1 MPHTARISYAG
12 SKSMESKVGAQPQSA
27 DFEIGVQERQL
38 LVTSWLQTTMASTQF
53 KLTKPDGLTRRI
65 HFEGPELPSWFA
77 LASKIES
84 LYEIPIEKI
93 GVAYLD
99 SDGDEVTLS
108 SEHELQDFYAAAHK
122 PSETIKLVVQDL
134 GSLRD
139 SQHPSSK
146 AESVTPQ
153 NTHYRNTFGGED
165 AVPMAYEVEDDW
177 QRLPRS
183 LGGLF
188 GRNNSDSDGF
198 YGAPDSPHAFIEVLD
213 SDVNSVI
220 KDGGDP
226 ADTTMESDLL
236 SSLATPTMGKGK
248 GKARAEMQP
257 SVSDDVS
264 STGSVLVAEEPVK
277 YPVHVLDVGHE
288 GMVEPVHVEATP
300 PHPGVNSTA
309 VSIQAESTPVAVQPS
324 LPAEIGKREN
334 AAKTVQAELGAA
346 DPPLPS
352 LDSEQSAPSVSL
364 TSDVAAFLT
373 SLSEVFSSHPELS
386 EGLRNITRNAA
397 NGAYWSAHREA
408 VSRAAEELR
417 RSATE
422 ESGRAAGEFR
432 RAAEEEAGRRV
443 AAALG
448 GLMRLFGDMTTGAH
462 GNSGP
467 DASTQP
473 TTVDYGDLN
482 STNSVLPPGPG
493 DGTPPGR
500 PFSWG
505 AQERFAP
512 PPGAPPPPGPPPP
525 HRHHGPFGPMPPR
538 PPPPPHFQGHPGPF
552 GPPLGPPHRAHWGS
566 PFWARP
572 SPPGGHRGAPP
583 FFTSWGPTGPNDSS
597 PPADAVGPWG
607 GPSSS
612 ATPSPAEL
620 RAKVEAAKHTYKR
633 EKEMYRRARDE
644 RKAAE
649 QKLRTTGGTYVNSLP
664 LRIK

>member
-1 MPHTARISYAG
+1 MT
-12 SKSMESKVGAQPQSA
+12 
-27 DFEIGVQERQL
+27 
-38 LVTSWLQTTMASTQF
+38 STQF
-53 KLTKPDGLTRRI
+53 KLTKPGGLTRRI
-65 HFEGPELPSWFA
+65 HFDGKELPSWSA

-84 LYEIPIEKI
+84 LFEIPIEKI

-108 SEHELQDFYAAAHK
+108 SEDELQDFYTAVHT
-122 PSETIKLVVQDL
+122 PSKTIKFVVQDL

-165 AVPMAYEVEDDW
+165 AVPMAFEVEDDW
-177 QRLPRS
+177 QRLPHG

-188 GRNNSDSDGF
+188 GRNTSDSDGF

-220 KDGGDP
+220 KDNENSP
-226 ADTTMESDLL
+226 ETTMEESDLL
-236 SSLATPTMGKGK
+236 SSLATPIMNKGK

-257 SVSDDVS
+257 SSSDDIS
-264 STGSVLVAEEPVK
+264 STGSILVAEEPVK
-277 YPVHVLDVGHE
+277 YPVHVLDVGDE
-288 GMVEPVHVEATP
+288 GMAEPVRIETSP
-300 PHPGVNSTA
+300 PRQSVNSPV
-309 VSIQAESTPVAVQPS
+309 VSIQAESTPVAIQTN
-324 LPAEIGKREN
+324 LPTEM
-334 AAKTVQAELGAA
+334 AKGDISTGAA

-352 LDSEQSAPSVSL
+352 LDSERPAPSVSL
-364 TSDVAAFLT
+364 TSDVATFLT

-397 NGAYWSAHREA
+397 NGTYWSAHREA

-417 RSATE
+417 RSTTS
-422 ESGRAAGEFR
+422 ESGRAAGELR
-432 RAAEEEAGRRV
+432 RVAEEEAGRRV

-448 GLMRLFGDMTTGAH
+448 GLMRLFGDMTIGGNGESRLQGAPPAN
-462 GNSGP
+462 GGP
-467 DASTQP
+467 DASNQP
-473 TTVDYGDLN
+473 TTVDYEDIN
-482 STNSVLPPGPG
+482 STSSVPPPGTSG
-493 DGTPPGR
+493 GTPPLGR

-505 AQERFAP
+505 VQNTFAP

-525 HRHHGPFGPMPPR
+525 SGHPPHRHHGPFGTMPLR
-538 PPPPPHFQGHPGPF
+538 PPPPPHFQHPGPF

-572 SPPGGHRGAPP
+572 PPPGGRRGTPP
-583 FFTSWGPTGPNDSS
+583 SFMPWAPTGPNQLTT
-597 PPADAVGPWG
+597 PVDAVSPWAD
-607 GPSSS
+607 PSS
-612 ATPSPAEL
+612 ATTPSPAEL
-620 RAKVEAAKHTYKR
+620 RAKVEAAKQTYKR

-644 RKAAE
+644 RKAADRKAAE
-649 QKLRTTGGTYVNSLP
+649 QTQRTAAETYVISLQSLI
-664 LRIK
+664 LRLTTQSTVQICSRWYQECEPE